1 MTFPPSSFFSSP
13 LEIHAG
19 YVKFYCCLLIYWDF
33 KFDPCFF
40 LNFCSWTFCKVYFLF
55 PCWSLFF

>member
-19 YVKFYCCLLIYWDF
+19 QILLLPPNLLRFRI
-33 KFDPCFF
+33 
-40 LNFCSWTFCKVYFLF
+40 
-55 PCWSLFF
+55 